1 MDRRLKRSLSSLTKI
16 PLFLFLGCFCMG
28 VLLGSPLKCH
38 AQTFSNGGILSQQ
51 NGDNSNTIDQ
61 TMTAFENAT
70 QEWKSVFLKYAEE
83 LFWILAPIGMVWRFG
98 QIALKGEGLTEALAE
113 LFRFTIFIGFY
124 YWLLENGTQI
134 TQAIVHSMEKMA
146 GTAAN
151 TSQGLD
157 ASSILNLGCD
167 TLGDILYNNYKI
179 FSLNDSHDF
188 GAIFDVALGIFFAC
202 LCAVIAIYVLL
213 AVLAVWFL
221 MYVGIFILGFGSTS
235 WTSDMAINY
244 FRTVLAASIRL
255 ATIILIVG
263 VCQNVIENI
272 AQKVQAGIAYSSN
285 NFMMMT
291 QLIISALMMYLLIK
305 TIPELLA
312 SLAKGILDSNT
323 HQSDPANAY
332 ANALMQQ
339 QLYAS
344 GSAGGGG
351 GSRTIANI
359 RETEQRAQQLAD
371 TLMAQRETAKAE
383 ERARAATAYTKP
395 ESPKPPPITS
405 RARTYIVENMTE
417 EEKEAMY
424 HIPASQIYIPPPGYV
439 GDSSDVGGPKNS

>member
-1 MDRRLKRSLSSLTKI
+1 MKHALSFLTKI
-16 PLFLFLGCFCMG
+16 PLLLFIGCFFGG
-28 VLLGSPLKCH
+28 VLIGSPLKCH
-38 AQTFSNGGILSQQ
+38 AQTFSNEGILSQQ

-61 TMTAFENAT
+61 TMTAFESAT
-70 QEWKSVFLKYAEE
+70 TKWKAAFLKYAEE

-113 LFRFTIFIGFY
+113 LVRFTIFIGFY

-146 GTAAN
+146 GTAAH

-179 FSLNDSHDF
+179 FSLDAGHDF

-202 LCAVIAIYVLL
+202 LCAVIAIHVLL

-263 VCQNVIENI
+263 VCQNVIETI

-312 SLAKGILDSNT
+312 SLAKGILGSNT
-323 HQSDPANAY
+323 HQSTPANAN
-332 ANALMQQ
+332 ANALMNSH
-339 QLYAS
+339 Y
-344 GSAGGGG
+344 AGGSG
-351 GSRTIANI
+351 GSRSSRSAAAA
-359 RETEQRAQQLAD
+359 EAEQYAQQLAASMIAHHD
-371 TLMAQRETAKAE
+371 AAKAE
-383 ERARAATAYTKP
+383 ERAAKVAYPKP
-395 ESPKPPPITS
+395 ENTKRSPTTS
-405 RARTYIVENMTE
+405 
-417 EEKEAMY
+417 
-424 HIPASQIYIPPPGYV
+424 S
-439 GDSSDVGGPKNS
+439 SSDYIHGIDFANLKYPNPNAPAPSND

>member
-1 MDRRLKRSLSSLTKI
+1 MKRVLSSLTKI
-16 PLFLFLGCFCMG
+16 PLLLFLGCFFG
-28 VLLGSPLKCH
+28 AVLLGSPLKCY
-38 AQTFSNGGILSQQ
+38 AQTLNSEGILSQQ
-51 NGDNSNTIDQ
+51 NGDNSNSIDQ

-70 QEWKSVFLKYAEE
+70 QEWKAVFLKYAEE
-83 LFWILAPIGMVWRFG
+83 LFWLLAPIGMVWRFG

-113 LFRFTIFIGFY
+113 LVRFTIFIGFY

-134 TQAIVHSMEKMA
+134 TQAIVQSMEKMA
-146 GTAAN
+146 GTAAH

-157 ASSILNLGCD
+157 ASSILNLGLD

-179 FSLNDSHDF
+179 FSLNESHDF

-202 LCAVIAIYVLL
+202 LCAVIAIHVLL

-221 MYVGIFILGFGSTS
+221 MYAGIFILGFGSTS

-244 FRTVLAASIRL
+244 FRTVLVASIRL

-263 VCQNVIENI
+263 VCQNVIETI

-291 QLIISALMMYLLIK
+291 ELIISALMMYLLIK
-305 TIPELLA
+305 TIPELLG
-312 SLAKGILDSNT
+312 SLAKGVLGLNNP
-323 HQSDPANAY
+323 QPNPANAY

-344 GSAGGGG
+344 SSAGGGG
-351 GSRTIANI
+351 GGGSRLSRSAAEIEA
-359 RETEQRAQQLAD
+359 EQKAQQLAE
-371 TLMAQRETAKAE
+371 TRMAQRETARAE
-383 ERARAATAYTKP
+383 ERARAATTYTKP
-395 ESPKPPPITS
+395 ESPKPPPTTS

>member
-1 MDRRLKRSLSSLTKI
+1 MLSFLTKI
-16 PLFLFLGCFCMG
+16 SLLLFIGCFCMG
-28 VLLGSPLKCH
+28 VLLGSPLPCH
-38 AQTFSNGGILSQQ
+38 AQTFNSGGILSQQ
-51 NGDNSNTIDQ
+51 NGDNSNTNTIDQ
-61 TMTAFENAT
+61 TMTAFESAT
-70 QEWKSVFLKYAEE
+70 TKWKAVFLKYAKE

-113 LFRFTIFIGFY
+113 LVRFTIFIGFY

-134 TQAIVHSMEKMA
+134 AQAIVHSMEKMA

-157 ASSILNLGCD
+157 ASSILNLGLS

-179 FSLNDSHDF
+179 FSLNSGHDL

-202 LCAVIAIYVLL
+202 LCAVITIHVLL

-263 VCQNVIENI
+263 VCQNVIETI
-272 AQKVQAGIAYSSN
+272 AQKMQAGVAYSSN

-291 QLIISALMMYLLIK
+291 ELIISALMMYLLIK

-312 SLAKGILDSNT
+312 SLAKGILGSNT
-323 HQSDPANAY
+323 HQSDPANAN
-332 ANALMQQ
+332 ANALMNSH
-339 QLYAS
+339 Y
-344 GSAGGGG
+344 AGGSG
-351 GSRTIANI
+351 GSRSSRSAAAA
-359 RETEQRAQQLAD
+359 EAEQHAQQLAAS
-371 TLMAQRETAKAE
+371 LMAQRETAKAE
-383 ERARAATAYTKP
+383 ERARAAKVAYPKAGITANN
-395 ESPKPPPITS
+395 SPTTS
-405 RARTYIVENMTE
+405 SARTYIVENMSE
-417 EEKEAMY
+417 KEKEAMY
-424 HIPASQIYIPPPGYV
+424 HIPASQIYIPPPGYI
-439 GDSSDVGGPKNS
+439 GDRSDVGGPKPS

>member
-1 MDRRLKRSLSSLTKI
+1 MKKFLCLFVVVFGLFSSFSHKSL
-16 PLFLFLGCFCMG
+16 
-28 VLLGSPLKCH
+28 
-38 AQTFSNGGILSQQ
+38 AQATYATNNYGGILSQQ

-113 LFRFTIFIGFY
+113 LVRFTIFIGFY

-134 TQAIVHSMEKMA
+134 AQAIVHSMEKMA
-146 GTAAN
+146 GTAAH

-157 ASSILNLGCD
+157 ASSILNLGLS

-179 FSLNDSHDF
+179 FSLNEGHDF
-188 GAIFDVALGIFFAC
+188 GAVFDVALGIFFAC

-263 VCQNVIENI
+263 VCQNVIETI
-272 AQKVQAGIAYSSN
+272 AQKMQAGIAYSSN

-291 QLIISALMMYLLIK
+291 ELIISALMMYLLIK
-305 TIPELLA
+305 TIPDLLA
-312 SLAKGILDSNT
+312 SLAKGILGSNT
-323 HQSDPANAY
+323 HQSNPANAY
-332 ANALMQQ
+332 ANALMNSH
-339 QLYAS
+339 YAG
-344 GSAGGGG
+344 GSAGSG
-351 GSRTIANI
+351 GSSRAAAAA
-359 RETEQRAQQLAD
+359 EAEQHAQQLAAS
-371 TLMAQRETAKAE
+371 LMAQRETAKAE
-383 ERARAATAYTKP
+383 ERARAAKVAYPKAGSTANN
-395 ESPKPPPITS
+395 SPTTS
-405 RARTYIVENMTE
+405 SARTYIVENMSE
-417 EEKEAMY
+417 KEKEAMY
-424 HIPASQIYIPPPGYV
+424 HIPASQIYIPPPGYI
-439 GDSSDVGGPKNS
+439 GDRSDVGGPKPS

>member
-1 MDRRLKRSLSSLTKI
+1 MKKFLWLFIVVFGLFSSFSHKSL
-16 PLFLFLGCFCMG
+16 
-28 VLLGSPLKCH
+28 
-38 AQTFSNGGILSQQ
+38 AQATYATNNYGGILSQQ

-113 LFRFTIFIGFY
+113 LVRFTIFIGFY

-134 TQAIVHSMEKMA
+134 AQAIVHSMEKMA
-146 GTAAN
+146 GTAAH

-157 ASSILNLGCD
+157 ASSILNLGLS

-179 FSLNDSHDF
+179 FSLNEGHDF
-188 GAIFDVALGIFFAC
+188 GAVFDVALGIFFAC

-263 VCQNVIENI
+263 VCQNVIETI
-272 AQKVQAGIAYSSN
+272 AQKMQAGIAYSSN

-291 QLIISALMMYLLIK
+291 ELIISALMMYLLIK
-305 TIPELLA
+305 TIPDLLA
-312 SLAKGILDSNT
+312 SLAKGILGSNT
-323 HQSDPANAY
+323 HQSNPENAY
-332 ANALMQQ
+332 ANAIMNSH
-339 QLYAS
+339 YAG
-344 GSAGGGG
+344 GSAGSG
-351 GSRTIANI
+351 GSSRAAAAA
-359 RETEQRAQQLAD
+359 EAEQHAQQLAAS
-371 TLMAQRETAKAE
+371 LMAQRETAKAE
-383 ERARAATAYTKP
+383 ERARAAKVAYPKAGSTANN
-395 ESPKPPPITS
+395 SPTTS
-405 RARTYIVENMTE
+405 
-417 EEKEAMY
+417 
-424 HIPASQIYIPPPGYV
+424 S
-439 GDSSDVGGPKNS
+439 SSDYIHGVDFANLKYPNPNAPAPSND

>member
-1 MDRRLKRSLSSLTKI
+1 MRASFTTK
-16 PLFLFLGCFCMG
+16 PLLLFLWV
-28 VLLGSPLKCH
+28 VLVIGYLCLPIKSYAQPLIDTS
-38 AQTFSNGGILSQQ
+38 AVNFDIL
-51 NGDNSNTIDQ
+51 NT
-61 TMTAFENAT
+61 TMEHFETAT
-70 QEWKSVFLKYAEE
+70 QEWQSVFTKYAEE

-113 LFRFTIFIGFY
+113 LVRFTIFIGFY

-312 SLAKGILDSNT
+312 SLAKGILGSNT

-395 ESPKPPPITS
+395 ESPKPPPTTS

-417 EEKEAMY
+417 QEKEAMY

-439 GDSSDVGGPKNS
+439 GNSSDVGGPA

>member
-1 MDRRLKRSLSSLTKI
+1 MKRTLSFLTKI
-16 PLFLFLGCFCMG
+16 PILLFIGCFFG
-28 VLLGSPLKCH
+28 SVLLGSPLQCH
-38 AQTFSNGGILSQQ
+38 AQTFSSGGILSQQ

-70 QEWKSVFLKYAEE
+70 TKWQSVFLKYAEE
-83 LFWILAPIGMVWRFG
+83 LFWLLAPIGMVWRFG

-113 LFRFTIFIGFY
+113 LVRFTIFIGFY

-157 ASSILNLGCD
+157 ASSILNLGIS

-179 FSLNDSHDF
+179 FSLNYGHDF

-221 MYVGIFILGFGSTS
+221 MYAGIFILGFGSTS

-263 VCQNVIENI
+263 VCQNVIETI
-272 AQKVQAGIAYSSN
+272 AQKMQAGIAYSSN

-291 QLIISALMMYLLIK
+291 ELIISALMMYLLIK
-305 TIPELLA
+305 TIPDLLA
-312 SLAKGILDSNT
+312 SLAKGILGSNT
-323 HQSDPANAY
+323 HQSNPANAY
-332 ANALMQQ
+332 ANALMNSH
-339 QLYAS
+339 YAGGS
-344 GSAGGGG
+344 GS
-351 GSRTIANI
+351 SRSSRSAAAA
-359 RETEQRAQQLAD
+359 EAEQYAQQLAASM
-371 TLMAQRETAKAE
+371 MAHHDAAKAE
-383 ERARAATAYTKP
+383 ERAAKVAYPKP
-395 ESPKPPPITS
+395 ESPKRPPTTS
-405 RARTYIVENMTE
+405 
-417 EEKEAMY
+417 
-424 HIPASQIYIPPPGYV
+424 S
-439 GDSSDVGGPKNS
+439 SSDYIHGVDFANLKYPNPNAPAPSND

>member
-1 MDRRLKRSLSSLTKI
+1 MKKFLWLFIVVFGLFSSFSHKSL
-16 PLFLFLGCFCMG
+16 
-28 VLLGSPLKCH
+28 
-38 AQTFSNGGILSQQ
+38 AQATYATNNYGGILSQQ

-113 LFRFTIFIGFY
+113 LVRFTIFIGFY

-134 TQAIVHSMEKMA
+134 AQAIVHSMEKMA
-146 GTAAN
+146 GTAAH

-157 ASSILNLGCD
+157 ASSILNLGLS

-179 FSLNDSHDF
+179 FSLNEGHDF
-188 GAIFDVALGIFFAC
+188 GAVFDVALGIFFAC

-221 MYVGIFILGFGSTS
+221 MYAGIFILGFGSTS

-263 VCQNVIENI
+263 VCQNVIETI
-272 AQKVQAGIAYSSN
+272 AQKMQAGIAYSSN

-291 QLIISALMMYLLIK
+291 ELIISALMMYLLIK
-305 TIPELLA
+305 TIPDLLA
-312 SLAKGILDSNT
+312 SLAKGILGSNT
-323 HQSDPANAY
+323 HQSNPANAY
-332 ANALMQQ
+332 ANALMNSH
-339 QLYAS
+339 YAG
-344 GSAGGGG
+344 GSAGSG
-351 GSRTIANI
+351 GSSRAAAAA
-359 RETEQRAQQLAD
+359 EAEQHAQQLAAS
-371 TLMAQRETAKAE
+371 LMAQRETAKAE
-383 ERARAATAYTKP
+383 ERARATKVAYPKAGSTANN
-395 ESPKPPPITS
+395 SPTTS
-405 RARTYIVENMTE
+405 
-417 EEKEAMY
+417 
-424 HIPASQIYIPPPGYV
+424 S
-439 GDSSDVGGPKNS
+439 SSDYIHGVDFANLKYPNPNAPAPSND